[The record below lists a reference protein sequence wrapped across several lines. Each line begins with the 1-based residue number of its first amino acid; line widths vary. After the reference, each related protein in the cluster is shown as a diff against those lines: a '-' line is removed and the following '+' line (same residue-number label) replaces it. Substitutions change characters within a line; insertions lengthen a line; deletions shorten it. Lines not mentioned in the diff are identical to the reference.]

1 MNQVYRG
8 GVAPT
13 ALHCHRQRDCA
24 QIMDRVQLLPDA
36 TGEGQSWNRAP
47 LHKQLLLAA
56 VFLAAFLLLD
66 GASSASQAW
75 EGAPAC
81 YLPVG
86 LTLAVLLCGGLRYV
100 PLIFISSL
108 VAAVVNYHRPL
119 YSWAGIPG
127 STTIYFAY
135 IAGAAILRGPWR
147 IDSRLG
153 TLRDVG
159 RFVLIFLG
167 AAIVSAP
174 LGMLT
179 LLGDD
184 IVHRSDALKT
194 TLDWLASD
202 AVSIVTFAPF
212 LLLHVA
218 PRVSRWLSPVAGI
231 PLPAEVRRPTSL
243 LQMLEMAGQAGI
255 ILVAVW
261 LVFGWAA
268 AMPYQPLYLFFVPV
282 VWLAVRHG
290 LPGATLAT
298 FAINV
303 GMTFAAWFVQ
313 APSGSLPRLQLAIL
327 ALGLTGLCLGA
338 VVSERR
344 RSESALQSKTA
355 LLEAQANSTIDGIL
369 VVDERDQRL
378 MHNQRLVELFS
389 VPAEIL
395 ADSGDW
401 PLLSH
406 VLTLLKEPES
416 LPGQGALP
424 QQPSRRD
431 QP

>member
-1 MNQVYRG
+1 
-8 GVAPT
+8 
-13 ALHCHRQRDCA
+13 
-24 QIMDRVQLLPDA
+24 MDRVQLLPDA

-47 LHKQLLLAA
+47 VHKQLLLAA

-147 IDSRLG
+147 IDPKLG

-194 TLDWLASD
+194 TLGL
-202 AVSIVTFAPF
+202 
-212 LLLHVA
+212 
-218 PRVSRWLSPVAGI
+218 
-231 PLPAEVRRPTSL
+231 
-243 LQMLEMAGQAGI
+243 AGQ
-255 ILVAVW
+255 
-261 LVFGWAA
+261 
-268 AMPYQPLYLFFVPV
+268 
-282 VWLAVRHG
+282 
-290 LPGATLAT
+290 
-298 FAINV
+298 
-303 GMTFAAWFVQ
+303 
-313 APSGSLPRLQLAIL
+313 
-327 ALGLTGLCLGA
+327 
-338 VVSERR
+338 
-344 RSESALQSKTA
+344 
-355 LLEAQANSTIDGIL
+355 
-369 VVDERDQRL
+369 
-378 MHNQRLVELFS
+378 
-389 VPAEIL
+389 
-395 ADSGDW
+395 
-401 PLLSH
+401 
-406 VLTLLKEPES
+406 
-416 LPGQGALP
+416 
-424 QQPSRRD
+424 
-431 QP
+431 